1 MPKFGIKQVDQGKIS
16 TDNETDVSSACPS
29 SSARHVSLK
38 IYLVAYAQGGRR
50 AKPA

>member
-1 MPKFGIKQVDQGKIS
+1 MPKLGIKQVDQGKIS
-16 TDNETDVSSACPS
+16 TDNEANVSSARPS
-29 SSARHVSLK
+29 SFARVSLK